1 VAALNDVPVAWN
13 SRARILSGIPP
24 RAKNPGIEQEES
36 ACCLESAVVTTENE
50 LVDRLR
56 HQFPAR
62 PPVTVGIGDDG
73 AVLQT
78 AGNGEI
84 VVVTDMLLDGVH
96 FDLRTTPPRWAGR
109 KAVAVNLSDLAAMAC
124 RPTAA
129 FVSLAL
135 PRSGREPVQFVDEL
149 YEGIREL
156 ADRYAFTVAG
166 GDTNS
171 WTGPFAINVCL
182 TGEPVPGGPV
192 LRSTAR
198 PGDAIL
204 VSGALGGSL
213 ASGRHLRFEPRLELA
228 RYLAG
233 LFPIHAMMDVSD
245 GLSTDLAR
253 LTAASGVGAVI
264 DADCVPIHP
273 DVPANLPPES
283 RLGAALN
290 DGEDFELLICAAEND
305 VAAMIA
311 AAAGCGCLL
320 TRIGEIKF
328 GSGCRIRGGD
338 LHEQSLVSG
347 GWQHTLDVV
356 NRRMES

>member
-1 VAALNDVPVAWN
+1 
-13 SRARILSGIPP
+13 
-24 RAKNPGIEQEES
+24 
-36 ACCLESAVVTTENE
+36 
-50 LVDRLR
+50 
-56 HQFPAR
+56 
-62 PPVTVGIGDDG
+62 
-73 AVLQT
+73 
-78 AGNGEI
+78 
-84 VVVTDMLLDGVH
+84 
-96 FDLRTTPPRWAGR
+96 
-109 KAVAVNLSDLAAMAC
+109 
-124 RPTAA
+124 
-129 FVSLAL
+129 
-135 PRSGREPVQFVDEL
+135 
-149 YEGIREL
+149 
-156 ADRYAFTVAG
+156 
-166 GDTNS
+166 
-171 WTGPFAINVCL
+171 VCL

-213 ASGRHLRFEPRLELA
+213 TSGRHLRFEPRLELA

-245 GLSTDLAR
+245 GLSTDLTR

-283 RLGAALN
+283 RLAAALN

-320 TRIGEIKF
+320 TRIGQITIEASCCLRAAEENLWPLI
-328 GSGCRIRGGD
+328 SR
-338 LHEQSLVSG
+338 
-347 GWQHTLDVV
+347 GWQHTL
-356 NRRMES
+356 